1 MKYPPKYIFPAGMR
15 FGSLQVIEDR
25 LNGVAL
31 CLCNCGTV
39 REISKAFLK
48 RGQFKSCGQCQRGHP
63 KHGMHKTPTYNVW
76 AGMLSRCR
84 NPKHKWFDRYGGRGI
99 SVCEHWADFQNF
111 FADMGKK
118 PPGFSIDRID
128 NDGNYS
134 FENCRWATA
143 REQIRNRS
151 NTRMIEYEG
160 NVISIAELAGQRGIS
175 NKKVFDR
182 LERGYSIEQAIA
194 NVRYNRWK

>member
-1 MKYPPKYIFPAGMR
+1 
-15 FGSLQVIEDR
+15 
-25 LNGVAL
+25 
-31 CLCNCGTV
+31 
-39 REISKAFLK
+39 
-48 RGQFKSCGQCQRGHP
+48 
-63 KHGMHKTPTYNVW
+63 
-76 AGMLSRCR
+76 
-84 NPKHKWFDRYGGRGI
+84 
-99 SVCEHWADFQNF
+99 
-111 FADMGKK
+111 MGKK

-175 NKKVFDR
+175 HKKVFDR

>member
-1 MKYPPKYIFPAGMR
+1 
-15 FGSLQVIEDR
+15 
-25 LNGVAL
+25 
-31 CLCNCGTV
+31 
-39 REISKAFLK
+39 
-48 RGQFKSCGQCQRGHP
+48 
-63 KHGMHKTPTYNVW
+63 
-76 AGMLSRCR
+76 
-84 NPKHKWFDRYGGRGI
+84 
-99 SVCEHWADFQNF
+99 
-111 FADMGKK
+111 MGKK